1 MKKKPPE
8 HENLERWM
16 VSYADFMTLLFAL
29 FVVLYAF
36 AMAKQSDAKSIAES
50 IAQAFNEASVVNS
63 PGGALLVPGSLAT
76 QLAEEVQE
84 AVKQQLDA
92 SQGDTGKQIIE
103 NGGVMMNFQTTSTVS
118 QEERDDTTSGS
129 DDERDG
135 QNNADSATS
144 AGDLV
149 ISENETSRNENPK
162 SNEPDGGS
170 QTGEG
175 GLQAGG
181 SADAFERGGKDQ
193 VDADTIGE
201 GKVGTHFDAVRRSIS
216 ETVSESGMENF
227 IDINEDPHWLSININ
242 SGLLFAEDS
251 ASVLAA
257 SRPVIQKIAVVLSGI
272 NNYVRIRGYT
282 DDSFIPNGIFRNSWD
297 LSANRAVSVLNELE
311 KSGINPE
318 RMAIEKLFLHQAKI
332 DTVKVQDAMVIQQAE
347 SRINYFIANLGS
359 REKVE
364 EYFRKPLPEL
374 KEQMIE
380 VIRNQYTVQEVQRNL
395 TKDVKATPSD
405 VRKYYATL
413 PPDSIPYIPQQ
424 VEVKLLSLN
433 PVIPQQEID
442 DVKARLRDFTNK
454 INSGENEFSTL
465 AILYSE
471 DGSSMYGGE
480 IGFKSRS
487 ELVPEFASVAFNLND
502 TKKVSKIVET
512 EFGYHIIQLIEKRGD
527 RINCRHILLK
537 PKVAQKDLDEA
548 KTRLDSIRK
557 DMLDGKFTFEE
568 ATQWISQDKDTK
580 NNKGIMVNRRT
591 SSTKFEMADLPQE
604 IAKVVDKMEVGDI
617 SEPFIMIDQSRNK
630 EIVAIVK
637 LSRRIEGHKANLS
650 DDYQILKNMYE
661 NNRKAKIIDDWVV
674 KKQKE
679 TYVRIDDDWRNCEF
693 KYSGWI
699 KK

>member
-1 MKKKPPE
+1 MKIK
-8 HENLERWM
+8 
-16 VSYADFMTLLFAL
+16 FA
-29 FVVLYAF
+29 
-36 AMAKQSDAKSIAES
+36 I
-50 IAQAFNEASVVNS
+50 I
-63 PGGALLVPGSLAT
+63 ALLLGVAVQASA
-76 QLAEEVQE
+76 QNNIAEEVAWVVGDEPIYKSDIEEQYM
-84 AVKQQLDA
+84 QL
-92 SQGDTGKQIIE
+92 QY
-103 NGGVMMNFQTTSTVS
+103 
-118 QEERDDTTSGS
+118 ERQPI
-129 DDERDG
+129 DG
-135 QNNADSATS
+135 NPYC
-144 AGDLV
+144 V
-149 ISENETSRNENPK
+149 I
-162 SNEPDGGS
+162 
-170 QTGEG
+170 
-175 GLQAGG
+175 
-181 SADAFERGGKDQ
+181 
-193 VDADTIGE
+193 
-201 GKVGTHFDAVRRSIS
+201 
-216 ETVSESGMENF
+216 
-227 IDINEDPHWLSININ
+227 
-242 SGLLFAEDS
+242 
-251 ASVLAA
+251 
-257 SRPVIQKIAVVLSGI
+257 
-272 NNYVRIRGYT
+272 
-282 DDSFIPNGIFRNSWD
+282 
-297 LSANRAVSVLNELE
+297 
-311 KSGINPE
+311 PE

-591 SSTKFEMADLPQE
+591 SSTKVEMADLPQE

>member
-1 MKKKPPE
+1 MQA
-8 HENLERWM
+8 
-16 VSYADFMTLLFAL
+16 S
-29 FVVLYAF
+29 
-36 AMAKQSDAKSIAES
+36 
-50 IAQAFNEASVVNS
+50 AQNNI
-63 PGGALLVPGSLAT
+63 
-76 QLAEEVQE
+76 AEEVAWVVGDEPIYKSDIEEQYM
-84 AVKQQLDA
+84 QL
-92 SQGDTGKQIIE
+92 QY
-103 NGGVMMNFQTTSTVS
+103 
-118 QEERDDTTSGS
+118 ERQPI
-129 DDERDG
+129 DG
-135 QNNADSATS
+135 NPYC
-144 AGDLV
+144 V
-149 ISENETSRNENPK
+149 I
-162 SNEPDGGS
+162 
-170 QTGEG
+170 
-175 GLQAGG
+175 
-181 SADAFERGGKDQ
+181 
-193 VDADTIGE
+193 
-201 GKVGTHFDAVRRSIS
+201 
-216 ETVSESGMENF
+216 
-227 IDINEDPHWLSININ
+227 
-242 SGLLFAEDS
+242 
-251 ASVLAA
+251 
-257 SRPVIQKIAVVLSGI
+257 
-272 NNYVRIRGYT
+272 
-282 DDSFIPNGIFRNSWD
+282 
-297 LSANRAVSVLNELE
+297 
-311 KSGINPE
+311 PE